1 MLKLNSIMLGSEN
14 AKALAEFY
22 EKVLEK
28 KPDMEE
34 EGWYGWNTGS
44 CFFAIGDHSEVKGS
58 SKNPE
63 RILYTFET
71 AEVQKEFD
79 RLVKEGA
86 KAVKEP
92 YEMGEGF
99 IATLADPEGNFFQLM
114 TPWKE

>member
-1 MLKLNSIMLGSEN
+1 MLGSEN

-79 RLVKEGA
+79 RLVKDCLLYTSDA
-86 KAVKEP
+86 
-92 YEMGEGF
+92 
-99 IATLADPEGNFFQLM
+99 ADERSSVDIGGPRIIKKKNIQ
-114 TPWKE
+114 KKKK